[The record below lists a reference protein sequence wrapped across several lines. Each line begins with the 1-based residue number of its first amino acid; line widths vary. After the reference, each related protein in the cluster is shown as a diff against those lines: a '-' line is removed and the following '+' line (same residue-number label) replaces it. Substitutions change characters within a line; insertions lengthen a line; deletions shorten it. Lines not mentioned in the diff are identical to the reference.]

1 MSKPKRPNRIHG
13 RQKDQQIDK
22 IKQQREEKRL
32 ENIAKLRAEKSTKRK
47 ECLPLLLSTK
57 TFPTRC

>member
-32 ENIAKLRAEKSTKRK
+32 EHIAN
-47 ECLPLLLSTK
+47 
-57 TFPTRC
+57 